1 MATQTGLGTTA
12 SFGGTG
18 GCVRS
23 VTLPEFSQEAID
35 VSCLDSTGFMEKI
48 KAGLADAGEVSCTV
62 LWEDDYVP
70 PTIGADVAVT
80 ITLPD
85 GAIFAGSGWVSS
97 VSFGSAEVGSV
108 IEATVTVTFDG
119 VTGPTVTP
127 GTP

>member
-1 MATQTGLGTTA
+1 MATQTGLGTTI

-48 KAGLADAGEVSCTV
+48 KAGLADPGEVSAVV
-62 LWEDDYVP
+62 LWEDDYTP
-70 PTIGADVAVT
+70 PAIGDDVSVT

-85 GAIFAGSGWVSS
+85 ASNFAGTGWVSGLS
-97 VSFGSAEVGSV
+97 YGSAEVGSV
-108 IEATVTVTFDG
+108 IECTITVTFDG
-119 VTGPTVTP
+119 ATGPTFTNP
-127 GTP
+127 A

>member
-1 MATQTGLGTTA
+1 MATQTGLGTTI

-23 VTLPEFSQEAID
+23 VTLPEFSQESID

-48 KAGLADAGEVSCTV
+48 KAGLADAGEVSAVC
-62 LWEDDYVP
+62 LWEDNYDP
-70 PTIGADVAVT
+70 PTIGSDVSVT

-85 GAIFAGSGWVSS
+85 GAVFAGSGFVSGLS
-97 VSFGSAEVGSV
+97 YGSAEVGSV
-108 IEATVTVTFDG
+108 IEVTITVTFDG
-119 VTGPTVTP
+119 AVGPTFTA

>member
-1 MATQTGLGTTA
+1 MATQTGLGTTI

-48 KAGLADAGEVSCTV
+48 KAGLADAGEVSAVC
-62 LWEDDYVP
+62 LWEDNYSP
-70 PTIGADVAVT
+70 PGIGDDVSVT

-85 GAIFAGSGWVSS
+85 GAIFAGSGWVSG

-108 IEATVTVTFDG
+108 IECTITVTFDG
-119 VTGPTVTP
+119 ETGPTLTP